1 MVIDELIE
9 RAQAASVSFNNG
21 NLPAPPAR
29 RVAIVTCM
37 DARIDVHAIFGL
49 QPGDAHVIRN
59 AGGAVTDDA
68 IRSLAISQ
76 RLLGTEEI
84 MVMHHTECGMMG
96 FRGEDFAR
104 QLQDETGIRPGWAVE
119 TFTDVE
125 SDVRQSLARIHAS
138 PFLGRKDAVRGFVY
152 DVRTGRVDEVRP

>member
-1 MVIDELIE
+1 VVIDELIE
-9 RAQAASVSFNNG
+9 RAQAAAVSFNDG
-21 NLPAPPAR
+21 HLPSPPAR

-49 QPGDAHVIRN
+49 QPGDVHVIRN

-68 IRSLAISQ
+68 VRSLAISQ

-84 MVMHHTECGMMG
+84 MVMHHTDCGMTS

-125 SDVRQSLARIHAS
+125 GDVRQSLARIHAS